1 MTPENSMLV
10 LIGFQNDYFASD
22 GALRSVIEETMAGG
36 EVVANTV
43 KLIAQLES
51 TPIPIVETPIL
62 FTDDYSEL
70 AHEPQGILA
79 AVKAMQAF
87 RRNTPG
93 AETIP
98 ELRAFGERITTIPG
112 KHGINAFSNTDLD
125 SLIARHGTRHFILA
139 GAVTSVCIDSTGRSA
154 YERGLDVHVLS
165 DCTSG
170 RTMLEQ
176 KFYCEQ
182 IFPIYA
188 QVLTSTQLIERLGA
202 PSSAAA

>member
-10 LIGFQNDYFASD
+10 LIGFQNDYFAPD